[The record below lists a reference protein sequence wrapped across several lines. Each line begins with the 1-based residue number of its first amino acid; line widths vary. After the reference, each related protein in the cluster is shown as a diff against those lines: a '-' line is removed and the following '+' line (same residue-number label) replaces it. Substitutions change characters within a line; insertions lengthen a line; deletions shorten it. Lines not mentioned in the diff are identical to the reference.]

1 MSSKKQMKVGLQ
13 KKSQPS
19 DYIRGI
25 SFDISALFNWQ
36 ENQTVRV

>member
-1 MSSKKQMKVGLQ
+1 MSSKKQMEVGLQ